1 MRNRNTPPGRKSCS
15 GSLRLQIRYR
25 SPSELK
31 ANPRNPRRH
40 SDKQIGQIAESIK
53 AFQFISPVVVN
64 GQNEVVIGHGR
75 LLAAQRLGLKEV
87 PTIQVRHLTAHQLQ
101 ALTIADNKLA
111 LNSDWDDRLLGEHLK
126 ELAEA
131 GLNFSLDVLGFEVGE
146 IDFTVSKLDRVAVAA
161 DDDVQVP
168 DPTRPPVAQ
177 KGDLWALGA
186 HRLLVGDATD
196 RKSYTRLL
204 GTERAR
210 AVFTDPPYNVPI
222 SGFVSGKGRA
232 KHHEFVMASG
242 EMSEAQFN
250 AFLSNVCQLLVDH
263 TEEGSLHYLCMDW
276 RYADTVF
283 AAGKCTYAELKNICV
298 WVKHNAGMGSLYRS
312 QHEFIFVYKQG
323 SAAHRNN
330 VQLGEHGR
338 HRSNVWHYAG
348 ANSVSRG
355 GENPLELH
363 PTVKPT
369 ALVTDAIL
377 DSTRPGDI
385 VLDPFL
391 GSGTTLIAAERCG
404 RRCFGMEIDPLYAD
418 TIIHRWEALTARKA
432 CQIFAGG
439 QRRRT

>member
-1 MRNRNTPPGRKSCS
+1 
-15 GSLRLQIRYR
+15 
-25 SPSELK
+25 
-31 ANPRNPRRH
+31 
-40 SDKQIGQIAESIK
+40 
-53 AFQFISPVVVN
+53 
-64 GQNEVVIGHGR
+64 
-75 LLAAQRLGLKEV
+75 
-87 PTIQVRHLTAHQLQ
+87 
-101 ALTIADNKLA
+101 
-111 LNSDWDDRLLGEHLK
+111 
-126 ELAEA
+126 
-131 GLNFSLDVLGFEVGE
+131 
-146 IDFTVSKLDRVAVAA
+146 
-161 DDDVQVP
+161 
-168 DPTRPPVAQ
+168 
-177 KGDLWALGA
+177 
-186 HRLLVGDATD
+186 
-196 RKSYTRLL
+196 
-204 GTERAR
+204 
-210 AVFTDPPYNVPI
+210 
-222 SGFVSGKGRA
+222 
-232 KHHEFVMASG
+232 
-242 EMSEAQFN
+242 
-250 AFLSNVCQLLVDH
+250 
-263 TEEGSLHYLCMDW
+263 MDW
-276 RYADTVF
+276 RHADTVF

-418 TIIHRWEALTARKA
+418 TIIHRWEALTAREA